1 MPSES
6 TNKRIAKNTLLL
18 YVRMLLTMAIGMYTS
33 RVVLAELGI
42 SDYGLYSVV
51 GGIVTMF
58 PFINGSLNAGTQ
70 RVLTFELGRG
80 NICLLYTSRCV

>member
-18 YVRMLLTMAIGMYTS
+18 YVRILLTMVIGLYTS

-42 SDYGLYSVV
+42 SGLWLIQCSRRHRNDVYFHQW
-51 GGIVTMF
+51 IV
-58 PFINGSLNAGTQ
+58 
-70 RVLTFELGRG
+70 E
-80 NICLLYTSRCV
+80 CWYTAFLDI